1 MPKLVALLGAL
12 ATTVMAGS
20 GRNGHSH
27 FKKNLP
33 QCDRCCV
40 KETILFKYADLL
52 QGAGKVPL
60 RRRMQEEL
68 QLGNMW
74 IQAVNQNCDNV
85 DLPLVPMPPMEG
97 EGSP

>member
-27 FKKNLP
+27 FKKDNCE
-33 QCDRCCV
+33 QCC
-40 KETILFKYADLL
+40 EAEEMMSKYQELL
-52 QGAGKVPL
+52 LGRGMDP
-60 RRRMQEEL
+60 

-74 IQAVNQNCDNV
+74 IQAVNQNCNNV
-85 DLPLVPMPPMEG
+85 DLPLFPLKPVT
-97 EGSP
+97 